1 MKQPILKA
9 KKLEVINSKTDIPVI
24 YIQTNVKWYRRIWYS
39 ITNPFTY
46 IFGGYRRY

>member
-9 KKLEVINSKTDIPVI
+9 KKLELINSKTDIPVI
-24 YIQTNVKWYRRIWYS
+24 TIQTNVKWYIRIWYL

-46 IFGGYRRY
+46 IFSGYKRY

>member
-9 KKLEVINSKTDIPVI
+9 KKLEVINSKTDIPALS
-24 YIQTNVKWYRRIWYS
+24 IQTNVVWYRRIWYS

-46 IFGGYRRY
+46 IFFGYRRY